1 MSDAVTRNTLA
12 RQGVQ
17 GVVFAAGGIV
27 LMAAARGGVFGIIMG
42 ALATVAGI
50 AFIGSKPD
58 RNAGLVAL
66 VSGIAI
72 LAAGIFSGPLGW
84 LLWIMRAGGL
94 ALAGLGIFWIVTFVV
109 NLRKR
114 M

>member
-1 MSDAVTRNTLA
+1 MSDEVTRNTLA

-17 GVVFAAGGIV
+17 GVVFAAGGII

-42 ALATVAGI
+42 ALATIAGF
-50 AFIGSKPD
+50 ALVGSKPD

-66 VSGIAI
+66 VSGIAV
-72 LAAGIFSGPLGW
+72 LAAGIFSRPLGW
-84 LLWIMRAGGL
+84 LLWVMRAGGL
-94 ALAGLGIFWIVTFVV
+94 ALAAVGIFWIVKFVV